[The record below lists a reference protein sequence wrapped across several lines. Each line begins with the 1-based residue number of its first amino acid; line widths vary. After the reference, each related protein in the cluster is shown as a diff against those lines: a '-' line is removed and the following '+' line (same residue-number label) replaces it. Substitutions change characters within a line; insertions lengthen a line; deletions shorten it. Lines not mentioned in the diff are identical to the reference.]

1 MALKDMKS
9 DLSKF
14 RMPKS
19 TPLESKERVD
29 VNKNLNKTPLSGLVK
44 DVPVKTSLSPTAA
57 KTGVNPQKVNQ
68 SEKFKGETT
77 PQPMDNSSKFKGE
90 TTPKPMSL
98 EERYLGQTDPTMV
111 NQSEKFKGET
121 TPKEVNQS
129 EKFKGETTPKEMN
142 NSENFL
148 GETTPKEMNNSENFL
163 GETTP
168 KEANNS
174 EQFLGETSPKE
185 MNNSEQFLGETSP
198 KESDKS
204 SKFLGETTP
213 TEMNPQTGEKFL
225 GETTPNESDRSSK
238 FLGETTPNEMNNQSQ
253 FLGETTP
260 NESDRS
266 SKFLGE
272 TTQKPMDNSENFLGE
287 TTPVESDRSSKFLGE
302 TTPNLMNI
310 PNGERGLGETSP
322 IPMNI
327 PNGENALGETTPNDF
342 SFKKKLENE
351 GKDFKEVNN
360 LLDIHATGFNSKFGG
375 VEATK
380 FIGVNPNNTVFDGAT
395 SLFSNINDNTF
406 TLGKTYGTSFND
418 AGGMNSGEEGFG
430 IGKGQAKRQ
439 SPSFLDEQYNKFNL
453 RDDAFNLGTA
463 AFAHPLILRGIQ
475 RKGITK
481 GEPQRWG
488 FGIPLDDGLMRGGIV
503 TAVERSLIDGIRL
516 GKWMISVNGLL
527 WGIKNLGLQASNS
540 NVETVTGKRL
550 TKVWTPVNTLA
561 SAVGGFLGLHPRRH
575 GILPLPEAANPEK
588 YETVQK
594 AKKVAQVDDVSLGV
608 VGMGNR
614 LVGLYNESFLTM
626 GSMSTSSTFKGTPFL
641 RLQAPG
647 GPNSVYGLIP
657 GGKIPTRGED
667 TRFDVFD
674 GFTIQ
679 NQYKPV
685 GTDPSSGPSAEANF
699 GMPFDESTTSLAK
712 EIKDTTDEY
721 KPIFSPEGPNKGND
735 DTTANGKAGRIYND
749 EETYPTLE
757 TDREEISGIGLEDV
771 YTSIKDGN
779 ELDETNEIHKKYDNP
794 FEKLKNTDGESH
806 NIEKLESS
814 ELIKGYETIA
824 YGKMPERVAGDTE
837 VNDFRSL
844 LDGDG
849 KKRASKAD
857 YTGNSLQSKFGFT
870 NPGKVGA
877 DRTDYTTSHAAD
889 PIQSGAIN
897 AAEHPDLVKLIF
909 DRHGGGSK
917 LQFRGTVGGL
927 TETFSPSW
935 EGMKYN
941 GRADS
946 AFKYSTFER
955 SLSFNFK
962 VYPTSK
968 AELKPLYSK
977 LQRLSTMTMPNYGD
991 GTKGYEGILLDFT
1004 LGNLWVKHLSFIDS
1018 LSYTFSDDVP
1028 WDIDE
1033 GASMGID
1040 VSIGLK
1046 LLSNVIPE
1054 YNSKVYDLGG
1064 I

>member
-98 EERYLGQTDPTMV
+98 EERYLGQTDPKLV
-111 NQSEKFKGET
+111 NQTEKFKGET
-121 TPKEVNQS
+121 TPSEVNQS
-129 EKFKGETTPKEMN
+129 EKFKGETTPKEADK
-142 NSENFL
+142 SSKFL
-148 GETTPKEMNNSENFL
+148 GETTPKEVNNSEQFL

-185 MNNSEQFLGETSP
+185 MNNQSQFLGETTP
-198 KESDKS
+198 KEANNQSQFLGETTPKEADKS

-213 TEMNPQTGEKFL
+213 NEMNNQSNFLGETTPQPMDNQSNFLGETTPNEMNIPNGEKPLGETTPNESDRSSKFL

-238 FLGETTPNEMNNQSQ
+238 FLGETTP
-253 FLGETTP
+253 TP
-260 NESDRS
+260 
-266 SKFLGE
+266 
-272 TTQKPMDNSENFLGE
+272 
-287 TTPVESDRSSKFLGE
+287 
-302 TTPNLMNI
+302 MNI
-310 PNGERGLGETSP
+310 PNGERGLGETTP
-322 IPMNI
+322 ISAEPSTQF
-327 PNGENALGETTPNDF
+327 LGETTPTDF
-342 SFKKKLENE
+342 GFKKKLENE

-360 LLDIHATGFNSKFGG
+360 LLDIHSTGFNSKFGG

-380 FIGVNPNNTVFDGAT
+380 FIGVNPNNTVFDSAN
-395 SLFSNINDNTF
+395 SLYSNISDNKF
-406 TLGKTYGTSFND
+406 TLGKTYGSSYND
-418 AGGMNSGEEGFG
+418 AGGINSGEEGFG
-430 IGKGQAKRQ
+430 IGMGHAKRQ
-439 SPSFLDEQYNKFNL
+439 SPSFLDEMYNKFNL

-614 LVGLYNESFLTM
+614 LVGLYNESFLTL

-685 GTDPSSGPSAEANF
+685 GTDPSTGPSAEANF
-699 GMPFDESTTSLAK
+699 GIPFDGSTTPLAK

-757 TDREEISGIGLEDV
+757 TDREQISGIGLEDV

-824 YGKMPERVAGDTE
+824 YGNMPERVAGDTQI
-837 VNDFRSL
+837 NDFRSL
-844 LDGDG
+844 LEGDES
-849 KKRASKAD
+849 KRADKAG
-857 YTGNSLQSKFGFT
+857 YVSNSLQSKFGFT

-877 DRTDYTTSHAAD
+877 DRTDYTTSHAVD
-889 PIQSGAIN
+889 PIQSGKIN
-897 AAEHPDLVKLIF
+897 AAETDDLVKLVF
-909 DRHGGGSK
+909 DKHGGGSR
-917 LQFRGTVGGL
+917 LQFRGAVSGI

-935 EGMKYN
+935 DGIKYN

-955 SLSFNFK
+955 SISFNFK

-991 GTKGYEGILLDFT
+991 GSSGYEGILLDFT
-1004 LGNLWVKHLSFIDS
+1004 LGKLWIKHLSFIDS

-1040 VSIGLK
+1040 VAIGLK